1 MWDIECLYLC
11 GTVSKY
17 FWAVNGH
24 QLKIGIFKLF
34 NINNLYVNGAD

>member
-1 MWDIECLYLC
+1 MLNGIV
-11 GTVSKY
+11 GKY

-34 NINNLYVNGAD
+34 NINKLYVNGAD